1 MIVVPDEQAPTM
13 PAAPQPSVTP
23 PQLAPGNGETIGAA
37 GSLFNWPYRLSRYAF
52 EQNKLPPVDPG
63 YNPFKEIQGTKYA
76 SDPMRFAF
84 SRNES
89 ETRQMMADWDRDE
102 LDHDIYARSGWLGTV
117 AMVGA
122 GLADPTLFFPVAKV
136 FSGVASGQKALS
148 LAGDMALTGAASA
161 SVGEATM
168 YATTPDY
175 TVGDVAKGIG
185 TSTLLAGFL
194 GGAAGLL
201 SAPERAALA
210 GKLNQDR
217 INWTKDLEAST
228 SPQAVGAAAADTRQV
243 ELVKTPLDFIPGGD
257 PTSGFSPTRRI
268 LSSPFTAARRA
279 LVDLAETPYLFK
291 ENLEGVPVTNGPALD
306 REMKLAAGKAKVG
319 LAETLQG
326 NFYEYRLGA
335 QDPNILQRA
344 ATGINDLR
352 GQTGGLLTNSEFKD
366 AIDDAL
372 RNGDTHAIPQVAS
385 SAQWI
390 RSNILNPWRDRA
402 IKAGLLPEGVDVAT
416 ADSYMMRSWNKQKV
430 IAQRPEIINRI
441 ADWYESEQTRK
452 AALQDGIRSDQSLM
466 DEYQGSISKVEA
478 QLVARQDK
486 LETLGAQRGEV
497 SSLNRTTYQRAGAS
511 REQLENL
518 LDQQVL
524 HGTDNDA
531 SVAATRSKAKG
542 GAFFETRIRDRQNVL
557 ANRISGTDAE
567 VENLQRRLDDLH
579 SKRDAL
585 RIRIE
590 EKVGQWQG
598 SSTGEAVGA
607 LKNRAAAD
615 AARHASIDA
624 GTYAGKGERL
634 TSADAAVDAAVRRIL
649 ASERDLSRQELANR
663 AERTVDRIVGT
674 PDGRI
679 PYDDGSTSAA
689 VPGDNGRGPL
699 ASRELMIPDSSIR
712 DFLNTDIEH
721 TLNQY
726 LNTIVPDVLLTERF
740 GDVDMSDAFRR
751 LAEEHTAM
759 SSAATSEKARTKLA
773 DQYAKSV
780 ADLAAVRDRIR
791 GLYGFSSDPRGRQ
804 WGRIA
809 ATIGKTNQMADLGG
823 TAITSLADMAGPIFL
838 HGLGSTFRYQWA
850 PFAQML
856 ADPAMRKL
864 VGQARQEMKA
874 LGVAA
879 ETFLQMRKQG
889 IGDFMDMYQPANKF
903 ERAVDKASN
912 SFFLANLLTPWTDFA
927 KVGAGMVSMNALS
940 NAAEAVVKGT
950 AKPGQLRRLAE
961 SGIDRDMAARIW
973 KQLEAEGGSNVV
985 NGVRVSNTGNWKDS
999 AARDAFEGALSRE
1012 SDIAVITPGQERSLL
1027 MSRSPAL
1034 ALILQYKTFV
1044 QAATERL
1051 LYRGMQA
1058 RDVQALSGFLSAIT
1072 LGMVSQA
1079 AYSATTGSELP
1090 KTPSDWVKQGISRSG
1105 FTGWLEEMNSISSKW
1120 TDGTW
1125 DAYRLLGATQPA
1137 SRYQSRD
1144 KLGVLLGPTAN
1155 KLSGLIQAGGHAAQ
1169 LDWKD
1174 SDTRALRRVVAGQ
1187 NLFYVRWLLKQAG
1200 AED

>member
-1 MIVVPDEQAPTM
+1 M
-13 PAAPQPSVTP
+13 
-23 PQLAPGNGETIGAA
+23 
-37 GSLFNWPYRLSRYAF
+37 
-52 EQNKLPPVDPG
+52 
-63 YNPFKEIQGTKYA
+63 
-76 SDPMRFAF
+76 
-84 SRNES
+84 
-89 ETRQMMADWDRDE
+89 
-102 LDHDIYARSGWLGTV
+102 
-117 AMVGA
+117 
-122 GLADPTLFFPVAKV
+122 
-136 FSGVASGQKALS
+136 
-148 LAGDMALTGAASA
+148 
-161 SVGEATM
+161 
-168 YATTPDY
+168 
-175 TVGDVAKGIG
+175 
-185 TSTLLAGFL
+185 
-194 GGAAGLL
+194 
-201 SAPERAALA
+201 
-210 GKLNQDR
+210 
-217 INWTKDLEAST
+217 
-228 SPQAVGAAAADTRQV
+228 
-243 ELVKTPLDFIPGGD
+243 KTPLDFIPGGD
-257 PTSGFSPTRRI
+257 PTSSFSPTRRI
-268 LSSPFTAARRA
+268 LSSPFPAARRA

-319 LAETLQG
+319 LAETLQR
-326 NFYEYRLGA
+326 NFYEYRIGA

-352 GQTGGLLTNSEFKD
+352 GQTGGRLTSSEFKD

-372 RNGDTHAIPQVAS
+372 RNGDTHAVPQVAS
-385 SAQWI
+385 TAQWI

-416 ADSYMMRSWNKQKV
+416 ADSYMMRSWNKQKI
-430 IAQRPEIINRI
+430 IAQRPTLTNRI
-441 ADWYESEQTRK
+441 ADWYESEQ
-452 AALQDGIRSDQSLM
+452 
-466 DEYQGSISKVEA
+466 
-478 QLVARQDK
+478 ARQAQIKDK
-486 LETLGAQRGEV
+486 LTGLSQQLDEAETKIT
-497 SSLNRTTYQRAGAS
+497 N
-511 REQLENL
+511 LE
-518 LDQQVL
+518 
-524 HGTDNDA
+524 
-531 SVAATRSKAKG
+531 RRAKG
-542 GAFFETRIRDRQNVL
+542 GSGAHAAEIQLVGVLRKQIEDELQNWKGKSADEALSAIRTRDTAAVTRDPNAPRLTGADKSV
-557 ANRISGTDAE
+557 GTA
-567 VENLQRRLDDLH
+567 LQRIL
-579 SKRDAL
+579 
-585 RIRIE
+585 
-590 EKVGQWQG
+590 
-598 SSTGEAVGA
+598 
-607 LKNRAAAD
+607 NAD
-615 AARHASIDA
+615 
-624 GTYAGKGERL
+624 K
-634 TSADAAVDAAVRRIL
+634 
-649 ASERDLSRQELANR
+649 DLSRQELVNR

-679 PYDDGSTSAA
+679 PYDDRSHGAGA
-689 VPGDNGRGPL
+689 VPGSDARGPL
-699 ASRELMIPDSSIR
+699 ANRELMIPDSSIR

-751 LAEEHTAM
+751 LADEHTAL
-759 SSAATSEKARTKLA
+759 STAATSEKARTKLA

-809 ATIGKTNQMADLGG
+809 ATIGKANQMADLGG

-838 HGLGSTFRYQWA
+838 HGLGSAFRYQWA
-850 PFAQML
+850 PFAQAL

-940 NAAEAVVKGT
+940 NAAEAVVKGS
-950 AKPGQLRRLAE
+950 AKSAQLRRLAE
-961 SGIDRDMAARIW
+961 SGIDREMAARIW
-973 KQLEAEGGSNVV
+973 KQLDSETGSNVV
-985 NGVRVSNTGNWKDS
+985 NGVRISDAGNWSDV
-999 AARDAFEGALSRE
+999 AARNAWEGALSRE

-1105 FTGWLEEMNSISSKW
+1105 FTGLLEEMNSISSKW

-1187 NLFYVRWLLKQAG
+1187 NLFYVRWLLRQAG
-1200 AED
+1200 TED